1 MKLLYTTLVCFF
13 AIACNTSKNLNTK
26 TLFVDETILCP
37 EDGICSFNILKNKT
51 YNIKI
56 DEFGNSYSELLDG
69 EKTVLKFEY
78 KRNEIEGFQDSNYRE
93 VIYIEIDS
101 KGLELNLT
109 DVDLKKANVG
119 FERYCFCRGQTGAYA
134 ISQGN
139 LLLTNIKENEYSI
152 TLNFATDKVPHVIKI
167 IKENFTL

>member
-1 MKLLYTTLVCFF
+1 MRVLQILFVFFF
-13 AIACNTSKNLNTK
+13 AISCNTSKNLNTK
-26 TLFVDETILCP
+26 NLLVDKTFLCP
-37 EDGICSFNILKNKT
+37 DDGVCTFTVLKNKN
-51 YNIKI
+51 YIIKS

-78 KRNEIEGFQDSNYRE
+78 KRNEIEGVQDSNYRE
-93 VIYIEIDS
+93 VIYIQIDS
-101 KGLELNLT
+101 KDLELNLT

-119 FERYCFCRGQTGAYA
+119 FERYCFCRGQTGAYS

-152 TLNFATDKVPHVIKI
+152 TLNFTTDKVPHVIKT
-167 IKENFTL
+167 IKGNFTL